1 MTRAYIAVGS
11 NLDPQRHIP
20 SALRR
25 LAGHARVRLTAIST
39 FYLAP
44 ALDRPEQ
51 PAFYNGAVEI
61 ATDLPPREL
70 KFSVLREIEAQE
82 GRRRSAD
89 RYAAREIDLDLVAYD
104 DLQVTDSDLVLPDP
118 EIAARPFLAVPLAEL
133 APDLLLPSAWGGLSS
148 PPSGPAAHP
157 GEGGLESPPY
167 ADSPP
172 SGRTLREAAAA
183 LDASAL
189 RPLPG
194 FTARLRKELLHE
206 S

>member
-1 MTRAYIAVGS
+1 VTRAFIAVGS
-11 NLDPQRHIP
+11 NLAPERHIP

-25 LAGHARVRLTAIST
+25 LAGSPRVRLTALST
-39 FYLAP
+39 FYLVP

-51 PAFYNGAVEI
+51 PDFYNGAVAL
-61 ATDLPPREL
+61 ATDLSPREL
-70 KFSVLREIEAQE
+70 KFTVLREIEAQE

-89 RYAAREIDLDLVAYD
+89 KYAAREIDLDLVACD
-104 DLQVTDSDLVLPDP
+104 DLRITEPDLTLPDLDL
-118 EIAARPFLAVPLAEL
+118 AVRPFLAVPLAEL
-133 APDLLLPSAWGGLSS
+133 APELVLPGGARPL
-148 PPSGPAAHP
+148 
-157 GEGGLESPPY
+157 GEL
-167 ADSPP
+167 
-172 SGRTLREAAAA
+172 AAA